1 MNRKSYED
9 RRTGED
15 RRKCHLNL
23 KGTYFIERRRQ
34 GVCRRESD
42 RPSEDQAIDP
52 RSAPE
57 DLPECV
63 IWIK

>member
-1 MNRKSYED
+1 MNRPNYKD

-23 KGTYFIERRRQ
+23 EGTYFIERRRR

-42 RPSEDQAIDP
+42 RRDMDQVIDP
-52 RSAPE
+52 ISPPE
-57 DLPECV
+57 KQPECMLGL
-63 IWIK
+63 K